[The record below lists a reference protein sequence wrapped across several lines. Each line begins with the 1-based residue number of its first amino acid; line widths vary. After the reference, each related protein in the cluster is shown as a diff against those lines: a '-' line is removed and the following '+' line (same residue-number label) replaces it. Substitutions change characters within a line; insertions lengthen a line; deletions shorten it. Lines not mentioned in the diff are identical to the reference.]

1 MRRIYGLV
9 LGTVALGTVA
19 GMASAMPL
27 SQSAAGVNAAIN
39 DSGLVEQVH
48 ACNRVCRKGAV
59 EEWGGAVAWHRH
71 VGKACKP
78 VKCSP

>member
-1 MRRIYGLV
+1 MNRVFGPV
-9 LGTVALGTVA
+9 LGIAALGTVA
-19 GMASAMPL
+19 GVASAMPL
-27 SQSAAGVNAAIN
+27 AWSAAGVNAAIN
-39 DSGLVEQVH
+39 ASGLVEQVH
-48 ACNRVCRKGAV
+48 VCNRVCRKGAV